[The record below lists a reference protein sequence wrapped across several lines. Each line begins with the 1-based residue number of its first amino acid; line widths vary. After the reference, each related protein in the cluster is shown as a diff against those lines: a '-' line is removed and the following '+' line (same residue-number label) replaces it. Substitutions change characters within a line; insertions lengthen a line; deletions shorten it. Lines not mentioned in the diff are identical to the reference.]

1 MSSQPEKTWPAGVYP
16 ILVPDQV
23 PSHKPAVPSKQSDL
37 DTLMR
42 PRLPSFSPPLSL
54 SFLLFTRLRLFKCHN
69 LYENKLH

>member
-42 PRLPSFSPPLSL
+42 PRLPSFSPP
-54 SFLLFTRLRLFKCHN
+54 SFSLLFIIHKT
-69 LYENKLH
+69 EIV